1 MNEWLNV
8 WINKSMNESMKH
20 FNEWFK
26 ESMKVIMVSDHVDT
40 DPDPQIWDDADIDP
54 VKWS

>member
-26 ESMKVIMVSDHVDT
+26 ESMKVIMVSDHFDT
-40 DPDPQIWDDADIDP
+40 DPDPQIWDDADIDS
-54 VKWS
+54 VK